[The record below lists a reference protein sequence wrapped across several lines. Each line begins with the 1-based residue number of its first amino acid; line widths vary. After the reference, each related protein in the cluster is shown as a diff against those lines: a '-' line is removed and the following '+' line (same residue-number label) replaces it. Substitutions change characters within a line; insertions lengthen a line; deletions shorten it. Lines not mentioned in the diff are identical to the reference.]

1 MVGIGQKDCD
11 MGDEAQS
18 KRGITTLKYPTEHR
32 VVTNWDHMEKIWH
45 HAFYNELRMALGEH
59 PIPLTKASLSP
70 KINQEK
76 TQIMFKASNTP
87 ATYVAIQ
94 AVLSLY
100 ASGWTPGIMT
110 DSGDGVNH
118 TVPTYEACALP
129 HAILHQDLAG
139 RDLLKILT
147 ERGYNF
153 TTTTEREMVRDVTE
167 KLCYVAL
174 DFEQE
179 MVSAASSSSLER
191 SYELPDG
198 QVITTMNERFQ
209 CPEAIFQPSF
219 LGTES
224 SGIHETTFNSVMKC
238 NVDIRKDLYANTVRS
253 GGSTMYP
260 GTVDWMQ
267 KETVA
272 LAPSTVK
279 TKIIASPRSG
289 STPFGLGAPFW
300 PACPRSSRCGSVSRS
315 MIRLGL
321 PSSTGNV
328 SEWASMPMR
337 LHCPQ
342 LLGHSNGSAF
352 IHLQLSQ
359 GKSSTLA
366 SG

>member
-18 KRGITTLKYPTEHR
+18 KRGIMTLKYPTEHG
-32 VVTNWDHMEKIWH
+32 VVTNWDHTEKIWH
-45 HAFYNELRMALGEH
+45 HAFYNGLRLALDEH
-59 PIPLTKASLSP
+59 PIPLTKHPSAPRSTRRRLRSCSRLPTHLPCMWLSRLDP
-70 KINQEK
+70 RHRDGFRRWGQSHC
-76 TQIMFKASNTP
+76 AHLRRLCP
-87 ATYVAIQ
+87 APCH
-94 AVLSLY
+94 SS
-100 ASGWTPGIMT
+100 SGSGRQRPPEDPNRMRLQLHHHSWAGDCSRCHREALLRGPGLWARN
-110 DSGDGVNH
+110 GQ
-118 TVPTYEACALP
+118 CCF
-129 HAILHQDLAG
+129 IL
-139 RDLLKILT
+139 LT
-147 ERGYNF
+147 G
-153 TTTTEREMVRDVTE
+153 E
-167 KLCYVAL
+167 KLR
-174 DFEQE
+174 
-179 MVSAASSSSLER
+179 ASR
-191 SYELPDG
+191 WAGDHHYEWTLSMPWSH
-198 QVITTMNERFQ
+198 
-209 CPEAIFQPSF
+209 FQPSF

-238 NVDIRKDLYANTVRS
+238 NVDIRKDLYANTMRS

-267 KETVA
+267 KEIVA

-279 TKIIASPRSG
+279 TKITASPRSG

-315 MIRLGL
+315 MIRLVL